1 MKCLYG
7 VVLAGLLVSAGC
19 SGPSAPNNEAVP
31 PAGEPAAGAPAS
43 AEPTG
48 KPAESSPV
56 RSQTRPRP
64 VTLAAGTALK
74 VRTTS
79 TLSTKSAEAGERF
92 TATLAEPLIE
102 GDRVIAAKGA
112 TVEGKIV
119 ESDDGGKVKGLARI
133 AITLTSL
140 HTTRGEVPISTAS
153 VGRQARATK
162 KKDATKIGIGAGVG
176 AAIGA
181 IAGGGKG
188 AAIGSAAGAGAGTG
202 VVLATKGD
210 PAVFPAE
217 SLLTFKLN
225 APAEIPVDR

>member
-1 MKCLYG
+1 
-7 VVLAGLLVSAGC
+7 
-19 SGPSAPNNEAVP
+19 
-31 PAGEPAAGAPAS
+31 
-43 AEPTG
+43 
-48 KPAESSPV
+48 
-56 RSQTRPRP
+56 
-64 VTLAAGTALK
+64 

-79 TLSTKSAEAGERF
+79 VLSTKSAEAGERF

-102 GDRVIAAKGA
+102 GDRVIAPKGA
-112 TVEGKIV
+112 TVEGKVV
-119 ESDDGGKVKGLARI
+119 ESDDGGKVKGLAEI

-140 HTTRGEVPISTAS
+140 HTANGEVPISTSS
-153 VGRQARATK
+153 VSRQARATK

-217 SLLTFKLN
+217 SLLTFRLK
-225 APAEIPVDR
+225 APAEISVGR